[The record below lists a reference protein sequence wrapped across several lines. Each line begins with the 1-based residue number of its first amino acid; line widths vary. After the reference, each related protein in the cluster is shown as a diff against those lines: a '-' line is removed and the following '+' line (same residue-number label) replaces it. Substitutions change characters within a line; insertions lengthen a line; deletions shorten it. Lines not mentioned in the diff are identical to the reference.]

1 MSGFGGLRPLI
12 PAHQALEPSPEP
24 ATAAPVPTPAMT
36 EAPPDTPPGTRLTEA
51 LIALRWT
58 YGTLAIE
65 LRISPSTTRNWG
77 LGRSPVPPAL
87 LAWLEDLAAFHHEH
101 PAPPLKEREP

>member
-1 MSGFGGLRPLI
+1 MSGSPLRPLI

-24 ATAAPVPTPAMT
+24 ATAVPVPTPIMT
-36 EAPPDTPPGTRLTEA
+36 EAPPDTPPGARLTEA

-87 LAWLEDLAAFHHEH
+87 LAWLEDLAAYHVAH
-101 PAPPLKEREP
+101 PPERG

>member
-12 PAHQALEPSPEP
+12 PAHQALEPVQPVVEPVQPVVAPMEPSGLPPPPERLQ
-24 ATAAPVPTPAMT
+24 AALKA
-36 EAPPDTPPGTRLTEA
+36 
-51 LIALRWT
+51 IRWT

-65 LRISPSTTRNWG
+65 LRTSASTTRNWG

-87 LAWLEDLAAFHHEH
+87 LAWLEGLAAFHHAH
-101 PAPPLKEREP
+101 PAPPLRDRES